1 MNFRG
6 RNGPNSFGILPATI
20 YRQGETNDLKIRFSA
35 RQCPLRNKIY
45 FLARG
50 IWGVDSILS
59 SLKPCLSVIDA
70 STGQVNYRKSQW
82 FATGSKKLRSFL
94 ALAVV
99 LQIA

>member
-1 MNFRG
+1 MPF
-6 RNGPNSFGILPATI
+6 A
-20 YRQGETNDLKIRFSA
+20 QQDLFS
-35 RQCPLRNKIY
+35 CPGHL
-45 FLARG
+45 
-50 IWGVDSILS
+50 GVDSILS
-59 SLKPCLSVIDA
+59 SLKPCLSVIDV